1 MVALAQLSEH
11 LTEHGLI
18 HARRPNWDVMLLNK
32 RMSLSRQY
40 VLLKREPNGF
50 SVTHGKYRELRRLVH
65 A

>member
-1 MVALAQLSEH
+1 
-11 LTEHGLI
+11 
-18 HARRPNWDVMLLNK
+18 
-32 RMSLSRQY
+32 MSLSRQY